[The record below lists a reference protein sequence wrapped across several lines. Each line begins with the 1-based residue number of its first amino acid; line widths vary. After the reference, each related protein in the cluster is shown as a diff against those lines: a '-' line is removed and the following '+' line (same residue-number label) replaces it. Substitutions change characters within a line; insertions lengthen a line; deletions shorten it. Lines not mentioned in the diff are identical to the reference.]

1 MALIPSARIFC
12 PTLAFSWQFMLQYDP
27 TRSSHKGRM
36 QMVAEMPLPTVV
48 RSIAE
53 AKAHFSA
60 IVDEASGGK
69 SFIICRAGRPLVTIM
84 RYEQPKPIR
93 RPGSLKGK
101 IRIADDFDAL
111 PDGFEEAFG

>member
-1 MALIPSARIFC
+1 MA
-12 PTLAFSWQFMLQYDP
+12 
-27 TRSSHKGRM
+27 
-36 QMVAEMPLPTVV
+36 AEMPLPTMV

-69 SFIICRAGRPLVTIM
+69 SFIICRAGNPLVTIM

-93 RPGSLKGK
+93 RPGSLMGK
-101 IRIADDFDAL
+101 IRTADDFDAL
-111 PDGFEEAFG
+111 PDGFEGAFG

>member
-1 MALIPSARIFC
+1 
-12 PTLAFSWQFMLQYDP
+12 
-27 TRSSHKGRM
+27 M
-36 QMVAEMPLPTVV
+36 QMVAEMQLPTVV

-84 RYEQPKPIR
+84 RYEQPKSIR

>member
-1 MALIPSARIFC
+1 
-12 PTLAFSWQFMLQYDP
+12 
-27 TRSSHKGRM
+27 
-36 QMVAEMPLPTVV
+36 MVADIPLPTMV

-60 IVDEASGGK
+60 IVDAASGGK

-101 IRIADDFDAL
+101 IRIADDFDTL
-111 PDGFEEAFG
+111 PEGFEEAFG

>member
-1 MALIPSARIFC
+1 
-12 PTLAFSWQFMLQYDP
+12 
-27 TRSSHKGRM
+27 
-36 QMVAEMPLPTVV
+36 MVADMPPPTMV

-69 SFIICRAGRPLVTIM
+69 SFIICRAGRPLVTVTQ
-84 RYEQPKPIR
+84 YVQPKPIR

-111 PDGFEEAFG
+111 PEGFEEAFG

>member
-1 MALIPSARIFC
+1 MIADMPIP
-12 PTLAFSWQFMLQYDP
+12 TM
-27 TRSSHKGRM
+27 
-36 QMVAEMPLPTVV
+36 V

-69 SFIICRAGRPLVTIM
+69 SFVICRAGRPLVIVSQ
-84 RYEQPKPIR
+84 YVQPKSVR

-101 IRIADDFDAL
+101 IRIAEDFDAL
-111 PDGFEEAFG
+111 PDGFAEAFG

>member
-1 MALIPSARIFC
+1 MIADMPIP
-12 PTLAFSWQFMLQYDP
+12 T
-27 TRSSHKGRM
+27 
-36 QMVAEMPLPTVV
+36 MVK
-48 RSIAE
+48 SISE

-69 SFIICRAGRPLVTIM
+69 SFVICRAGRPLVTITQ
-84 RYEQPKPIR
+84 YVQPKPVR

-101 IRIADDFDAL
+101 IRMADDFEAL

>member
-1 MALIPSARIFC
+1 MVTDMAP
-12 PTLAFSWQFMLQYDP
+12 PTM
-27 TRSSHKGRM
+27 
-36 QMVAEMPLPTVV
+36 V
-48 RSIAE
+48 RSITE

-60 IVDEASGGK
+60 IVNAASGGK

-101 IRIADDFDAL
+101 IRIADDFDTL
-111 PDGFEEAFG
+111 PEGFEEAFG

>member
-1 MALIPSARIFC
+1 
-12 PTLAFSWQFMLQYDP
+12 
-27 TRSSHKGRM
+27 
-36 QMVAEMPLPTVV
+36 MVADIPIPTMV

-69 SFIICRAGRPLVTIM
+69 SFIICRAGRPLVIVSQYVQTAL
-84 RYEQPKPIR
+84 KR

-101 IRIADDFDAL
+101 LHIADDFDSL
-111 PDGFEEAFG
+111 PEGFAEAFG

>member
-1 MALIPSARIFC
+1 
-12 PTLAFSWQFMLQYDP
+12 
-27 TRSSHKGRM
+27 
-36 QMVAEMPLPTVV
+36 MVANTPIPKMV

-69 SFIICRAGRPLVTIM
+69 EFIICRAGRPLVTITQ
-84 RYEQPKPIR
+84 YVQPTPVR
-93 RPGSLKGK
+93 QPGTLKGK
-101 IRIADDFDAL
+101 IRIADDFDEL